1 MIGILTAACAPAIA
15 LLLYFYLKDQ
25 FELEPFHMVI
35 RSYVFGGLLVFPV
48 MFIQYAV
55 ITETGISSSFLLS
68 VILAPF
74 TEEFL
79 KWFTVMFTVYFH
91 MHFNQRYDGI
101 VYACAVG
108 LGFASVENIFY
119 LIENGL
125 DTAFLR
131 AVFPVT
137 SHALFGVVMGY
148 YFGLAK
154 FSAKRKTFLLIS
166 FLVPLLL
173 HSVYNVILL
182 APGSWA
188 YLLVTF
194 MIFMWIFAMKKVK
207 SANKAQ
213 AADEWRFS

>member
-1 MIGILTAACAPAIA
+1 MIGILAAACAPAMA
-15 LLLYFYLKDQ
+15 LLLYFYLKDE

-48 MFIQYAV
+48 MFVQFAV
-55 ITETGISSSFLLS
+55 ITETGWSSIFLIN
-68 VILAPF
+68 VIVAPV

-79 KWFTVMFTVYFH
+79 KWFVVLITVFFH

-108 LGFASVENIFY
+108 LGFASVENVFY
-119 LIENGL
+119 LIDNGM

-154 FSAKRKTFLLIS
+154 FSSKRRIFLSIS
-166 FLVPLLL
+166 LLL
-173 HSVYNVILL
+173 PISLHIIYNIILA
-182 APGSWA
+182 APDSWS

-194 MIFMWIFAMKKVK
+194 MIFMWFFAMRKVK

-213 AADEWRFS
+213 ALEEWRFS